1 MTMPND
7 PFFQKGDRVEDFRG
21 DRATVL
27 TYRVVDDPG
36 KSNRVTVRW
45 DTRVEENE
53 VDKTEYYAN
62 VFTLLADDVSRSE
75 GTSQ

>member
-1 MTMPND
+1 MSMPND

-21 DRATVL
+21 DKATVL

-45 DTRVEENE
+45 DTRVE
-53 VDKTEYYAN
+53 VDKTEYYAT
-62 VFTLLADDVSRSE
+62 VFTMLADDAE
-75 GTSQ
+75 A